1 MRERVLRKGVTTGA
15 CAQAAAK
22 ACAIMLVKQRKVK
35 SVEVELP
42 NGEKKKF
49 LLIEQRFDRDYA
61 KCSVI
66 KDAGD
71 EDDVTD
77 GIKICCE
84 VRRTDVKGLTIKG
97 GCGVGVVTKLGLA
110 VPVGEYAINPVP
122 RQIIL
127 RDVRSI
133 LPVDKEGFIVEIT
146 VPEGEKIARKTY
158 NPRLGIKDGISII
171 GTTGIV
177 EPKSQE
183 AYKASLSL
191 ELNVA
196 KANGHKTIFLVSGYI
211 GEKLLKKQDIKE
223 SAIIKIGDYVGFMLE
238 QCVEKDISKVVLVGH
253 IGKLAKVAAG
263 LFNTHSKFGDAR
275 LETIAAHAG
284 SCGAA
289 SEIVCEILKLR
300 SAEESIEVLR
310 KNNLMLTFN
319 KIAGRVV
326 ERANEY
332 SSGKLKLVCVILSLS
347 GEIIGAEPENLGESL
362 LNHVS
367 F

>member
-1 MRERVLRKGVTTGA
+1 MRKGVTTGA
-15 CAQAAAK
+15 CAQAVSK
-22 ACAIMLVKQRKVK
+22 ACAIMLVKQRKIK

-49 LLIEQRFDRDYA
+49 LLIEQRFNSDCAR
-61 KCSVI
+61 CSVI

-71 EDDVTD
+71 ENDVTD

-84 VRRTDVKGLTIKG
+84 VRKTDVKGLTIKG

-122 RQIIL
+122 RQMIL

-133 LPVDKEGFIVEIT
+133 LPADKEGFIVEIT
-146 VPEGEKIARKTY
+146 VPEGKKIAGKTY
-158 NPRLGIKDGISII
+158 NPRLGIKGGISII

-183 AYKASLSL
+183 AYKASLLL

-196 KANGHKTIFLVSGYI
+196 KAGGHKTIFLVSGYI
-211 GEKLLKKQDIKE
+211 GEKLLKKQGINE
-223 SAIIKIGDYVGFMLE
+223 SAIIKIGDYIGFMLE
-238 QCVEKDISKVVLVGH
+238 QCVEKGISKVMLAGH
-253 IGKLAKVAAG
+253 IGKLAKAAAG

-275 LETIAAHAG
+275 LETIAAYAG
-284 SCGAA
+284 SCGAG
-289 SEIVCEILKLR
+289 SEIVGEILKLR
-300 SAEESIEVLR
+300 LAEESIEVLR
-310 KNNLMLTFN
+310 ENNLMLTFN

-326 ERANEY
+326 ERASEY
-332 SSGKLKLVCVILSLS
+332 TSGKLKLACVILSLD
-347 GEIIGAEPENLGESL
+347 GEVIGTEPEDLVKKWEKFIL
-362 LNHVS
+362 
-367 F
+367 